1 VSAPDSI
8 LLDDPVNDTT
18 SWLEQPQQQG
28 DMRAF
33 GSLYERFEPRLLR
46 QAILLGADAS
56 LAEDLVQETFV
67 EAWKC
72 LSRYNGQCQFFTW
85 LCAIL
90 HNRYRN
96 FARRKRLL
104 SMWSFAVG
112 ERVEREDAS
121 DQQPDP
127 QAWPDEAAQLR
138 DEAALVRRC
147 IQSLPAKQQQV
158 IYLRFFVDDSLEG
171 IAAALRCSLGTV
183 KSRLFHSLEK
193 LRRMPALRE
202 RGGSPGPDLKIL

>member
-1 VSAPDSI
+1 
-8 LLDDPVNDTT
+8 
-18 SWLEQPQQQG
+18 
-28 DMRAF
+28 
-33 GSLYERFEPRLLR
+33 
-46 QAILLGADAS
+46 